1 MNKILEKRAVK
12 IVLIVMIFAGLC
24 LILYPTVSD
33 WWNTFHQTRVIASYV
48 ETVEGMTEKE
58 CEKLLE
64 EAYAY
69 NEKLAK
75 KNSGFILSQQEEEAY
90 NALLD
95 ISGTGVM
102 GYIQIPS
109 IGVNLP
115 VRHGAEADILQT
127 AIGHIPGSSL
137 PVGGESSHC
146 LISGHRGLPSAK
158 LFSDLDRLETGDI
171 FTLTVLDQT
180 STYQVDEIR
189 VVLPEEQNGLGVI
202 DGEDYCTLITCTPYG
217 VNSHRLLVR
226 GRRIQN
232 LPEEQEI
239 KAEAVKYPLYR
250 VVLAVAVPLAILMF
264 FTVFFYQKMK
274 HPKKGAEEILEAIR
288 RKEQGERKES
298 GDLKRTGK
306 NKENKNVK
314 ESDMS

>member
-1 MNKILEKRAVK
+1 MKKILEKRAVK

-69 NEKLAK
+69 NEKMAE

-158 LFSDLDRLETGDI
+158 LFSDLDRLEEGDI

-250 VVLAVAVPLAILMF
+250 VVLAVAVPLAILMIF
-264 FTVFFYQKMK
+264 AVFFYQKMK
-274 HPKKGAEEILEAIR
+274 HPKRGAEEILEAIR